1 MPRYCVLIKEAA
13 PLDCSVPNWSV
24 MLLCVVSAVKLTTCN
39 LPCKFCLVNK
49 DGEL

>member
-24 MLLCVVSAVKLTTCN
+24 ICCSALFPPLSFQPVIYHVSFA
-39 LPCKFCLVNK
+39 
-49 DGEL
+49 